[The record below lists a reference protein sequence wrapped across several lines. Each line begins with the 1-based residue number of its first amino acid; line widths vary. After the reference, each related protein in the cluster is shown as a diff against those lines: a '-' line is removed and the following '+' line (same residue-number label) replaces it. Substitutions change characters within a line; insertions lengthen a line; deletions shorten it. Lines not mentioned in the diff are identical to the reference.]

1 MPSEVDVA
9 VVGGGIGGLACA
21 RALAQ
26 AGLKI
31 RVFER
36 RARLGGRAAC
46 HAQDGFCFDQG
57 PHALYR
63 KGAGMQVLRGLG
75 IRPQGHRPPTAGI
88 CLLAEGQSPLPSS
101 ALSLLR
107 FGPASVGERLALAR
121 VFAGMGRIDPR
132 RWDEQPVQAWLD
144 SHRPVV
150 ARVLA
155 MFLRLT
161 TYAHA
166 PTVQSAGA
174 AIRALQAGAGGVVYL
189 DDGWQS
195 LIDDLSADLDICRA
209 RVDGIEGGV
218 GDRWL
223 ETSAGRV
230 RAKAVVVAAGPAVAR
245 RLVGLEWAGEP
256 IRLATLSLALRRP
269 PPVHFALGYTDPVYM
284 SVPSQ
289 TARQAPEGAAVV
301 HIARY
306 LAPGQAPPGVANL
319 EGVLDRVDP
328 EWRDAECH
336 RRFLPNITVSHHLA
350 CAADGGLAGR
360 APGSVAPDVH
370 LVGDWVGPVGQ
381 LADASLA
388 SSDAAAQ
395 ALIARLVR
403 QAA

>member
-1 MPSEVDVA
+1 MSGELDVA

-26 AGLKI
+26 AGLKT

-36 RARLGGRAAC
+36 RAQPGGRAAC
-46 HAQDGFCFDQG
+46 HAQDGFSLDQG

-63 KGAGMQVLRGLG
+63 KGAGMAVLRDLG
-75 IRPQGHRPPTAGI
+75 IRPRGHRPSTAGL
-88 CLLAEGQSPLPSS
+88 CLLEDGHAPLPSS

-121 VFAGMGRIDPR
+121 VFAGMGRIDPKP
-132 RWDEQPVQAWLD
+132 WDNQSVQAWLD

-150 ARVLA
+150 AKVLA
-155 MFLRLT
+155 MFVRLT

-166 PTVQSAGA
+166 PAQQSAGA
-174 AIRALQAGAGGVVYL
+174 AIRALQAGAGGVLYL

-195 LIDDLSADLDICRA
+195 LIDDLAADLDICTA
-209 RVDGIEGGV
+209 RVDAIEGGV
-218 GDRWL
+218 GDRRL
-223 ETSAGRV
+223 ETSMGPV

-245 RLVGLEWAGEP
+245 RLVGLDWAGDP

-269 PPVHFALGYTDPVYM
+269 PPVRFALGYTDPVYL

-289 TARQAPEGAAVV
+289 TAQQAPEGAAVV
-301 HIARY
+301 QIARY
-306 LAPGQAPPGVANL
+306 LAPGEAPPAVADL
-319 EGVLDRVDP
+319 EAVLDRVDP
-328 EWRDAECH
+328 DWRAAECH
-336 RRFLPNITVSHHLA
+336 RRFLPNITVSHHLP
-350 CAADGGLAGR
+350 CAATGGLAGR
-360 APGSVAPDVH
+360 APGSVAPDLH
-370 LVGDWVGPVGQ
+370 LVGDWVGTEGQ

-388 SSDAAAQ
+388 SADVAAR